1 MLADLALF
9 KSIFK
14 GRDDVFAVRWESG
27 GKAGYMPSYYLD
39 SVEFGMHKE
48 RGGSLKDFQNKTYQ
62 ILTDDKLIQHLSGKE
77 IIGIYPLLKD
87 NTSWFIVAD
96 FDQGN
101 SNKISWAEECRT
113 FIAECTKH
121 GLPVYL
127 ERSRSG
133 KGGHVWMF
141 FEEPYPADKSRKIF
155 LFLMGNAGI
164 TYAIGNNS
172 NFDRLFPNQDAH
184 SGKGLG
190 NLIALPFQ
198 KKAMQEG
205 NSCFIDPMS
214 LTPINDQWE
223 FLRHIR
229 RVPATKLD
237 EVFNKVAKAS
247 GHISLKDSSIQS
259 FDGKIDVILDN
270 QISIPGNHLST
281 ELRSFLKEN
290 LNFMNV
296 DFLLKKKIGKS
307 THQTE
312 AFFKTLEEKDGSVNI
327 PRGFIGKLLRFCKEK
342 NIPYRLQ
349 DKRTKLERI
358 EFKADITLHQHQIE
372 AVEKTEKKD
381 FGIIVAPPGTGKT
394 VMGLSIVAAKKQ
406 PALIIV
412 HRKQLF
418 DQWIERIE
426 SFLGIPKYRIGKIEG
441 GKCEIGHEIT
451 VAMIQSLLT
460 PELPVNLHK
469 SFGIILVDEC
479 HHIPAK
485 TFRAAIHGFHSY
497 YLYGFTA
504 TPKRKNGDEKLMFI
518 QIGEIIH
525 EVVLSGEDSSHS
537 EELSV
542 VIRETALFT
551 PFNSKTDNT
560 ETLLSILIHD
570 TARNE
575 LIINDLKKEVVAGRK
590 VLVLTERISHTVIL
604 NQYIKGSAETIVL
617 TGDDSAQVRKLK
629 QDQIRNDEFQVI
641 IATGQFIGEG
651 TDIAALDCL
660 LLAYPFSFEGK
671 LIQYIGRVQRGN
683 IKPVIYDYRDR
694 RIEYLENLFKQR
706 NRFYRKLMKSS
717 RIKHFVEL
725 VLTFESRTFYIY
737 ARENE
742 FPIEYLDLPIAID
755 KFLPGIS
762 WKVRVIKYSEE
773 EGELVCEILDYHVV
787 DNALT
792 ENNTNHFYFL
802 GIEKIKFRAID
813 TAAFLRAV
821 VLKESSSVQKRL
833 PIGID
838 QRERQTY
845 ENVVLKTMKVPLW
858 KIRFL
863 YGSVT
868 FPIFITEI
876 NQELTFEIMN
886 PDVRPEFEAVK
897 EYFIKIL
904 KKKLIAVD
912 IIVTHSVN
920 VVSSFSAKSEDISNI
935 NAALIESVRFEF
947 VKKQIFKTND
957 ERLLSK
963 VNTVEDL
970 VGQYQSSFNGPSYS
984 EQDLFNDVLNIK
996 KAKHFLQLKWLSSRH
1011 EAKILKLRFVL
1022 QPFSFLFLLS
1032 GENKYHVVWESLD
1045 TEEAT
1050 YIWHSEKSR
1059 EALRNTLTAIESI
1072 IGEIKKNGRQTYLE
1086 KETENFSRVLHDYS
1100 DAKKGFILWKGLIEE
1115 RLL

>member
-14 GRDDVFAVRWESG
+14 GREDVFAVRWESG

-96 FDQGN
+96 FDQGS
-101 SNKISWAEECRT
+101 SNRKSWAEECRV
-113 FIAECTKH
+113 FIEECEKY
-121 GLPVYL
+121 GLPVYI

-141 FEEPYPADKSRKIF
+141 FEEPYPAHKSRKIF
-155 LFLMGNAGI
+155 LFLLGNAGI
-164 TYAIGNNS
+164 ISGIGNNS

-198 KKAMQEG
+198 EKAMQNG
-205 NSCFIDPMS
+205 NTCFIDRVS
-214 LTPINDQWE
+214 LNPITDQWE
-223 FLRHIR
+223 FLQHIR

-237 EVFNKVAKAS
+237 EVFNQIATSS
-247 GHISLKDSSIQS
+247 GQVSLKDSLIQS
-259 FDGKIDVILDN
+259 FDGKIDVTLDN
-270 QISIPGNHLST
+270 QISIPSNHLSA
-281 ELRSFLKEN
+281 ELRSFLKDN

-307 THQTE
+307 THQTD
-312 AFFKTLEEKDGSVNI
+312 AFFRTLEEKDGSVNI

-358 EFKADITLHQHQIE
+358 EFKADITLHQYQIE

-394 VMGLSIVAAKKQ
+394 VMGLSIIASKKQ

-426 SFLGIPKYRIGKIEG
+426 SFLSIPKYRIGKIEG

-451 VAMIQSLLT
+451 VAMIQSLQA
-460 PELPVNLHK
+460 PELPANLHK
-469 SFGIILVDEC
+469 SFGVILVDEC

-485 TFRAAIHGFHSY
+485 TFRAAIQGFHTY

-504 TPKRKNGDEKLMFI
+504 TPKRKNADEKLMFI

-525 EVVLSGEDSSHS
+525 EVVFSGKEPTHSS
-537 EELSV
+537 ELSV
-542 VIRETALFT
+542 IIRETALYT
-551 PFNSKTDNT
+551 PFNSKTDNI

-575 LIINDLKKEVVAGRK
+575 LIINDLKREIVAGRK
-590 VLVLTERISHTVIL
+590 VLILTERISHTVIL
-604 NQYIKGSAETIVL
+604 NQYIKGSADTLVL
-617 TGDDSAQVRKLK
+617 TGNDSAQVRKLK
-629 QDQIRNDEFQVI
+629 QDQIRNGEFQVI
-641 IATGQFIGEG
+641 IATGQFVGEG

-660 LLAYPFSFEGK
+660 VLAYPFSFEGK
-671 LIQYIGRVQRGN
+671 LIQYIGRVQRGI

-694 RIEYLENLFKQR
+694 KIEYLENLFNQR

-717 RIKHFVEL
+717 LIKHFVEL
-725 VLTFESRTFYIY
+725 VLTFESSTFYIHS
-737 ARENE
+737 RENE
-742 FPIEYLDLPIAID
+742 FPIEYLELPIVID

-762 WKVRVIKYSEE
+762 WRVRVLKYNEE

-787 DNALT
+787 GSTLT
-792 ENNTNHFYFL
+792 EYNTDPIYFP
-802 GIEKIKFRAID
+802 GIEKIKFRSID

-821 VLKESSSVQKRL
+821 VLKENSPVRKTL
-833 PIGID
+833 PIEIG
-838 QRERQTY
+838 QQERQTY
-845 ENVVLKTMKVPLW
+845 ENVVLKTMKVPFW

-886 PDVRPEFEAVK
+886 PDIRPEFESVK
-897 EYFIKIL
+897 EYFSKIL
-904 KKKLIAVD
+904 KKKLIVVD
-912 IIVTHSVN
+912 IMVTHSVN
-920 VVSSFSAKSEDISNI
+920 VVSSFSAKSDDINNI
-935 NAALIESVRFEF
+935 NPALIESVRFEYI
-947 VKKQIFKTND
+947 KKQVFKTND
-957 ERLLSK
+957 ENLLNK

-970 VGQYQSSFNGPSYS
+970 VGPYQSSFNGLSYS
-984 EQDLFNDVLNIK
+984 EQDLFDDLLNIK

-1011 EAKILKLRFVL
+1011 ESKILKLRFVL

-1032 GENKYHVVWESLD
+1032 GENRYHVIWETLD

-1050 YIWHSEKSR
+1050 YIWHAGKSR
-1059 EALRNTLTAIESI
+1059 EDLRNTLAAVESV
-1072 IGEIKKNGRQTYLE
+1072 IGEIKRNGREHFLE
-1086 KETENFSRVLHDYS
+1086 KEREDFSRVLHDYS
-1100 DAKKGFILWKGLIEE
+1100 DAKKGFILWKGLVEE
-1115 RLL
+1115 RIF